1 LKKFKGK
8 PNGVSGAGGISWFV
22 SGSVYR
28 CDPAE
33 PQAPSMTVPTPH
45 DGQTLSEDY
54 TYAPLPKNAVLRAEA
69 AIRSLTFRG
78 EPLLE

>member
-1 LKKFKGK
+1 
-8 PNGVSGAGGISWFV
+8 
-22 SGSVYR
+22 
-28 CDPAE
+28 
-33 PQAPSMTVPTPH
+33 MTVPTPH